1 MAHLHEYRFETRR
14 ALAEY
19 DGSNSLQRKFAYGN
33 TIDEVLF
40 MIDSDSTEYYY
51 AHDDLHGPALRPI
64 SASSAPWKRG
74 VHQIFHDRA
83 GDLKFATGSA

>member
-1 MAHLHEYRFETRR
+1 MVL
-14 ALAEY
+14 
-19 DGSNSLQRKFAYGN
+19 SNTLQRKPVFGN

-51 AHDDLHGPALRPI
+51 THDDLHGLALLPV